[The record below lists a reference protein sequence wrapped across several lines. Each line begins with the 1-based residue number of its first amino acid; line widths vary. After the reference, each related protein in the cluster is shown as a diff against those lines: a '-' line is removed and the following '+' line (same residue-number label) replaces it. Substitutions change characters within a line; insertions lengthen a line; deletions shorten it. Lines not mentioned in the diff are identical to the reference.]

1 MAHPLITTS
10 TSKREERFAS
20 PPSAAANGNSVRP
33 DIVLDMYHQPRVS
46 PSYNAGGSDSPAT
59 GSDVGSGGVSATAL
73 VMPEPEGPDGS
84 TRTHVIDMLDQ
95 SRTRWLKNTEVCDM
109 LLNHRSYGF
118 ALSKTAPVRPP
129 GASSV
134 RPKFLSPSFSARPA
148 GDFRP
153 SDEAGG
159 ARVAAG
165 FAREPDR
172 ARPSRRA
179 TVSGERIRARNSSSA
194 LHPDDPRA

>member
-1 MAHPLITTS
+1 MGITVTSNKGGGNFEPCPEYTGRAVCVDITPLKSYETQYGI
-10 TSKREERFAS
+10 KQKFK
-20 PPSAAANGNSVRP
+20 
-33 DIVLDMYHQPRVS
+33 IVFEL
-46 PSYNAGGSDSPAT
+46 
-59 GSDVGSGGVSATAL
+59 
-73 VMPEPEGPDGS
+73 
-84 TRTHVIDMLDQ
+84 DMLDQ